1 MIVKCAFDPN
11 ENFAKKRSGVR
22 IGITTRITEV
32 PELIML
38 PYRWV
43 VTEGIDHWRPT
54 RSCFLQAV
62 NENHGRPR
70 GIELL
75 QPRKHCCIRIG
86 FRVHDPREAKSFR
99 AFTSDQE
106 CRRRIEISGKRKS
119 LFVQRDSF
127 GV

>member
-43 VTEGIDHWRPT
+43 ITEGVDHWRPA

-62 NENHGRPR
+62 NENNRRPR
-70 GIELL
+70 
-75 QPRKHCCIRIG
+75 
-86 FRVHDPREAKSFR
+86 RVQSSRLSQSDSRR
-99 AFTSDQE
+99 ARG
-106 CRRRIEISGKRKS
+106 RRVS
-119 LFVQRDSF
+119 LPTRFHQVSSQ
-127 GV
+127 